1 MAKKQNVVGGI
12 SDDAVKKAT
21 GKNWAEWI
29 TLLNKVGCKT
39 KTHKEIVA
47 IVNAKHGIGPWWQQ
61 MVTVGYE
68 QAVGLRK
75 NHETA
80 KGYQVGR
87 SKTLPVG
94 VATLFRA
101 WSDAK
106 TRAKWLKASGYTIR
120 KATRNKSIR
129 ISWKD
134 GTNVEVMFYPKGAGK
149 CVVTVQHNKL
159 PTAAAGAA
167 MKQFWGEQLERLGLG
182 VRRET

>member
-21 GKNWAEWI
+21 GKSWAQWV
-29 TLLNKVGCKT
+29 TLLNKAGCKT

-47 IVNAKHGIGPWWQQ
+47 IVDVKHGIGPWWQQ

-75 NHETA
+75 KHETA

-106 TRAKWLKASGYTIR
+106 ARAKWLKASGYTIR

-129 ISWKD
+129 MSWKD

-149 CVVTVQHNKL
+149 CMVTVQHNKL

-167 MKQFWGEQLERLGLG
+167 MKRFWGEQLERLELG